1 MDATATGGSRELA
14 DYLAMLKR
22 RWWVVVAAAALGVAV
37 AAMLVVVMPKTY
49 SAFTVVNVTPTNLD
63 SGSQSGKQQD
73 INLQTEAQRVR
84 SYDVA
89 ERVARNL
96 HSQETPSALS
106 ASVSVNVPNNSTVLY
121 ITVNAATAVG
131 ARDRAHAFAQAYLD
145 DRRDS
150 ATGVLMTQMGALQR
164 QINSLSKQLRT
175 MTDKVQKN
183 LVVAQM
189 QALNNKSSDLRVS
202 AANVNPGQIIT
213 DARLP
218 GSPSDPS
225 LMRYL
230 PSGFVGGLLLGVV
243 LAILLDRTDKR
254 VRTAQDIERVL
265 DLPVLVDIK
274 RGREGLGLL
283 PARSRTG
290 QSFHELS
297 HVLTATLGHG
307 NHVLLVTG
315 AAPGRGGSHV
325 AANLA
330 AALARTGSDVL
341 LVCAD
346 LGSSVAGEILGLPE
360 GPGLSE
366 VLLGWAEPPE
376 VIRKNHGAPTL
387 SAITAGA
394 NSELA
399 AELLQREQMT
409 RLIGSLRENYRFT
422 VIEAPSTELGA
433 DAQALADLADAAIMV
448 VEVPLARYDQ
458 VRDGVRRIDRMG
470 AAVMGAVVL
479 PVQDDKVSAPPPRP
493 LPARTPPPL
502 RERPAPPP
510 AMPTTATAQ
519 SKYQAIEDA
528 PTVLDM
534 VAVSDEGAP
543 PPKGRRHRPEPLP
556 PASGEQSA
564 RSSAPARSTAQPR
577 SELARSVEPPRQA
590 DPARPADA
598 ARPAEAAPRN
608 DTAESAR
615 PAPADNSSAETA
627 ANPKVTW
634 TT

>member
-22 RWWVVVAAAALGVAV
+22 RWWVVIAAAALGVAL
-37 AAMLVVVMPKTY
+37 AALLVVVMPKTY
-49 SAFTVVNVTPTNLD
+49 SAFTVVNVTATTLD

-89 ERVARNL
+89 ERVARDL
-96 HSQETPSALS
+96 HTKETPTDLS
-106 ASVSVNVPNNSTVLY
+106 ASVSVNVPNNSTVIY
-121 ITVNAATAVG
+121 ITVDASTAQ
-131 ARDRAHAFAQAYLD
+131 ASRDRAHAFAQAYLD
-145 DRRDS
+145 DRRDG
-150 ATGVLMTQMGALQR
+150 ATSVVMSQMAALER

-183 LVVAQM
+183 LVVSQM
-189 QALNNKSSDLRVS
+189 QALNNKASDLRVT
-202 AANVNPGQIIT
+202 AANVSPGEIIT
-213 DARLP
+213 DAQLP
-218 GSPSDPS
+218 TSPSDPS
-225 LMRYL
+225 LLRYL
-230 PSGFVGGLLLGVV
+230 PSGLVGGLLLGVV

-254 VRTAQDIERVL
+254 VRTAHDIERVL
-265 DLPVLVDIK
+265 DLPVLVDIPAK

-307 NHVLLVTG
+307 NHVILVTG
-315 AAPGRGGSHV
+315 AAPGRGGSLV

-346 LGSSVAGEILGLPE
+346 LGSSMAGELLALPE

-366 VLLGWAEPPE
+366 VLLGWAEPRE

-387 SAITAGA
+387 SAITVGA

-399 AELLQREQMT
+399 AELLQREQMS
-409 RLIGSLRENYRFT
+409 RLIGSLREDYRFT

-433 DAQALADLADAAIMV
+433 DAQALADLADAALMV
-448 VEVPLARYDQ
+448 VEIPLARYAQ
-458 VRDGVRRIDRMG
+458 IRDGVRRIDRMG

-479 PVQDDKVSAPPPRP
+479 PVQDDKVPAAPPRP
-493 LPARTPPPL
+493 SLPARTPPPL
-502 RERPAPPP
+502 RERPAAAPQPPP
-510 AMPTTATAQ
+510 R
-519 SKYQAIEDA
+519 SKYHAVEDA

-534 VAVSDEGAP
+534 VAVSDEDSPA
-543 PPKGRRHRPEPLP
+543 PKGRRHRPESRP
-556 PASGEQSA
+556 PASGE
-564 RSSAPARSTAQPR
+564 
-577 SELARSVEPPRQA
+577 E
-590 DPARPADA
+590 PARPSPAVRSTDQ
-598 ARPAEAAPRN
+598 ARSAPR
-608 DTAESAR
+608 SADPVR
-615 PAPADNSSAETA
+615 SAPVDNSAEETA
-627 ANPKVTW
+627 AHPNVTW
-634 TT
+634 S